1 MAEPLRGSV
10 HVRVA
15 KNVTL
20 PTLTSLLEHI
30 GGLAGCR
37 TCGLLG
43 VDLRITGDPV
53 EGVQVPQLPGVKSVG
68 FGE

>member
-1 MAEPLRGSV
+1 MAEPLRGTV

-20 PTLTSLLEHI
+20 PNLTKLIEQV
-30 GGLAGCR
+30 GGMAGCHA
-37 TCGLLG
+37 CGLLG

-53 EGVQVPQLPGVKSVG
+53 EGHQMPQVPGVKSVT
-68 FGE
+68 FGG

>member
-20 PTLTSLLEHI
+20 PTLTSLIEHV

-43 VDLRITGDPV
+43 VDLRISGDPV
-53 EGVQVPQLPGVKSVG
+53 ENHQVPQLPGVTSVS